1 MCAECNAKSAWKDPW
16 QSCYFTCSTITNV
29 KFPREITKNRITGF
43 WSGVAGNYLHFG
55 QNFLHKSNEKCRR
68 LYSGKFDLKLGELL
82 PLSLYLFSF
91 KVWKIFGMEFP
102 LWKHRVKQPLLA
114 HCKKP
119 CPRILFLQFH
129 YGPTLTWGHFYE
141 FIHHF
146 SE

>member
-68 LYSGKFDLKLGELL
+68 LHSGKFD
-82 PLSLYLFSF
+82 
-91 KVWKIFGMEFP
+91 
-102 LWKHRVKQPLLA
+102 
-114 HCKKP
+114 
-119 CPRILFLQFH
+119 
-129 YGPTLTWGHFYE
+129 PTVTWGHFLWVHTSLVQGKLKLCTKKGI
-141 FIHHF
+141 FIVEHTSKEELWSMILKKRRKAYTISSCQQFWFHNVF
-146 SE
+146 PLSQ